1 MRRNGGV
8 GKLDDLNLIP
18 IMSVLVILVPML
30 VYAFNYNELAVQE
43 VSLPKTGGASAS
55 QGPKKLNITVLVSDE
70 GFRIKLQG
78 ETESGTLPEDQVI
91 PKKMYSLCEESD
103 QYLRY
108 DYLELYQRII
118 KLKDQKDLGLEDTIN
133 IGAKDNIPWRVL
145 ARTIDSVRNRKLK
158 DAFPTYCEYAKS
170 DFARVDKK
178 DAEGK
183 PLRLPMEVFPKI
195 VFIVL

>member
-1 MRRNGGV
+1 MRKNGGV

-18 IMSVLVILVPML
+18 IMSVLVILVPMM

-43 VSLPKTGGASAS
+43 VSLPKTGGASAA
-55 QGPKKLNITVLVSDE
+55 QGPKKLNLTVLVSDE

-91 PKKMYSLCEESD
+91 PKKMISLCDQTD

-108 DYLELYQRII
+108 DYVELYNRIV
-118 KLKDQKDLGLEDTIN
+118 KLKDQKDLGLEDSVN

-145 ARTIDSVRNRKLK
+145 ARTIDAVRSRKVK
-158 DAFPTYCEYAKS
+158 DSFTNYCEYLKT

-178 DAEGK
+178 DATGK
-183 PLRLPMEVFPKI
+183 PIRPPVDLFPKI